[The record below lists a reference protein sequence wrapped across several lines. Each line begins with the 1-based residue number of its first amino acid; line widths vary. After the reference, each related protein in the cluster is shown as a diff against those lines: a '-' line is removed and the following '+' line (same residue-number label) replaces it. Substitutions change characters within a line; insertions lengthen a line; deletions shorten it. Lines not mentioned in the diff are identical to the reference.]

1 MGILMVIK
9 GLQKLTLLD
18 YPGHLACTIFTGGC
32 NFRCPFC
39 HNATLVLG
47 KSEEEY
53 SADEIFEFLKKRQG
67 TLEGVAITGG
77 EPLLQGDIADF
88 IKKIKDMGF
97 KVKLDTNGSFP
108 EKLKELV
115 SLGLL
120 DYVAIDIKNSLNKYS
135 ETVGRLGYDTARV
148 CESIEFL
155 MKSNV
160 DYEFR
165 TTVVSELH
173 SSEDIEKI
181 GSLIAGAK
189 RWYLQNFVDSGDLIC
204 SEMHGID
211 KEKMNQYIE
220 IAKKY
225 VLGAEIRGV

>member
-1 MGILMVIK
+1 MVIK

-18 YPGHLACTIFTGGC
+18 YPGHLACTVFTGGC

-39 HNATLVLG
+39 HNASLVLG
-47 KSEEEY
+47 RNGEEY
-53 SADEIFEFLKKRQG
+53 SADDIFEFLKKRQG

-77 EPLLQGDIADF
+77 EPLLQADIVDF

-108 EKLKELV
+108 EKLRELV
-115 SLGLL
+115 SLGLV
-120 DYVAIDIKNSLNKYS
+120 DYVAVDIKNSLNKYS
-135 ETVGRLGYDTARV
+135 ETVGRLGYDTERV
-148 CESIEFL
+148 CESIEVL
-155 MKSNV
+155 MNSDV

-173 SSEDIEKI
+173 SPQDIEDI
-181 GSLIAGAK
+181 GRLIAGAR

-204 SEMHGID
+204 AEMHGLD
-211 KEKMNQYIE
+211 KEQMNQYIE
-220 IAKKY
+220 IARKY
-225 VLGAEIRGV
+225 VPDAEIRGV

>member
-1 MGILMVIK
+1 MVIK

-18 YPGHLACTIFTGGC
+18 YPGHLACTVFTGGC

-39 HNATLVLG
+39 HNASLVLG

-53 SADEIFEFLKKRQG
+53 TADEIFEFLEKRQG

-77 EPLLQGDIADF
+77 EPLLQSDIVDF
-88 IKKIKDMGF
+88 IRKIKEMGF

-108 EKLKELV
+108 EKLVELV
-115 SLGLL
+115 LLGLV

-135 ETVGRLGYDTARV
+135 ETVGRLGYDTERV

-155 MKSNV
+155 MNSDV

-173 SSEDIEKI
+173 SPEDIEEI
-181 GSLIAGAK
+181 GKLIAGAK
-189 RWYLQNFVDSGDLIC
+189 RWYLQNFVNSGDLIC
-204 SEMHGID
+204 AEMHGID
-211 KEKMNQYIE
+211 KERMNQYIE
-220 IAKKY
+220 IARKY
-225 VLGAEIRGV
+225 VPNAEIRGV